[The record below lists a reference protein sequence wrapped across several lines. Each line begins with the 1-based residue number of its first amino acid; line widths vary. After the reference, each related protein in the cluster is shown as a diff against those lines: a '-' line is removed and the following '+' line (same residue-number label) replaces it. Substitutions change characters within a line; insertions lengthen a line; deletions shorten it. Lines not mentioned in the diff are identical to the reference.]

1 MDSDNESC
9 NERYYMEE
17 KERYLDEIEERAE
30 RERMIVPHSLKTKKE
45 KMKYYEWVEDYERNP
60 GFAPSYYEFM
70 EKIEK
75 SRKKRQYKKLREKYT
90 NNNKTNP

>member
-1 MDSDNESC
+1 MDYYSDEEEAKYREYE
-9 NERYYMEE
+9 ERE
-17 KERYLDEIEERAE
+17 KRLDEMEERAE

-70 EKIEK
+70 EKIER
-75 SRKKRQYKKLREKYT
+75 SRKRREQKKLR
-90 NNNKTNP
+90 NSANPPK